1 MKKMKSYIHDE
12 SGSMTIIAAIMV
24 LLIITLVGISAMD
37 TTTVELQIAS
47 NDQRSRI
54 AFYNADSGV
63 YGIPKIISQIVNTSD
78 PVVIGDPLDPDSIA
92 DGVDWDASTDQDIFF
107 DQVMGYDT
115 YDSTPDVVL
124 GQGGFSTQVD
134 VERGRSR
141 VLAGGGAEFASG
153 VEGIGVGSTGGMA
166 VYYEL
171 DSWGQSTR
179 GAVSN
184 VIADYRKVVG
194 VPGGL

>member
-1 MKKMKSYIHDE
+1 MKTMNIHIQNE
-12 SGSMTIIAAIMV
+12 SGSATIIAAV
-24 LLIITLVGISAMD
+24 LILVIVTLVGLSAMD

-63 YGIPKIISQIVNTSD
+63 YGIPKIISRIVDISE
-78 PVVIGDPLDPDSIA
+78 PIGIVGEADSIA
-92 DGVDWDASTDQDIFF
+92 DGVAWDATSDRNIFF
-107 DQVMGYDT
+107 GQVMGYDI
-115 YDSTPDVVL
+115 YDPTPDVVM

-134 VERGRSR
+134 VERTRSR
-141 VLAGGGAEFASG
+141 ILAGGGAEFASG
-153 VEGIGVGSTGGMA
+153 VEGIGVGSTGGVA

-171 DSWGQSTR
+171 DSSGQSTR
-179 GAVSN
+179 GAAAN

-194 VPGGL
+194 VAGGL

>member
-1 MKKMKSYIHDE
+1 MKPMKPYIQDE

-63 YGIPKIISQIVNTSD
+63 YGIPKIISRMVDTSE
-78 PVVIGDPLDPDSIA
+78 PVVIGNPADPDSIA
-92 DGVDWDASTDQDIFF
+92 DGVDWDASTDQDTFF
-107 DQVMGYDT
+107 DQVMGYQD
-115 YDSTPDVVL
+115 YDPVPDVSM

-134 VERGRSR
+134 VERVRSR
-141 VLAGGGAEFASG
+141 VLSGGGAEFASG
-153 VEGIGVGSTGGMA
+153 AEGIGVGATGGVA

-171 DSWGQSTR
+171 DSRGQSTR

-184 VIADYRKVVG
+184 VIANYRKVVG
-194 VPGGL
+194 VSGGL

>member
-1 MKKMKSYIHDE
+1 MKTMQSYIQDE
-12 SGSMTIIAAIMV
+12 TGSVTIISAI
-24 LLIITLVGISAMD
+24 LILVILTLVGLAAMD
-37 TTTVELQIAS
+37 TTTVELQIAG

-63 YGIPKIISQIVNTSD
+63 YGVPKIVSRMVDISN
-78 PVVIGDPLDPDSIA
+78 PVGVGGEADSIA
-92 DGVDWDASTDQDIFF
+92 AGAAWDPTSDRDIFF

-115 YDSTPDVVL
+115 YDSTTDVVL

-171 DSWGQSTR
+171 DSRGQSTR

>member
-1 MKKMKSYIHDE
+1 MKTMRSHIQDE
-12 SGSMTIIAAIMV
+12 SGSVTIIAAI
-24 LLIITLVGISAMD
+24 LILVIVTLVGLSAMD
-37 TTTVELQIAS
+37 TTTVELQIAG

-54 AFYNADSGV
+54 AFFNADSGV
-63 YGIPKIISQIVNTSD
+63 YGVPKIISRIVDISG
-78 PVVIGDPLDPDSIA
+78 PVGLGVEAGSIA
-92 DGVDWDASTDQDIFF
+92 AGAAWDAATDQDIFF

-115 YDSTPDVVL
+115 YDPALDVVL

-134 VERGRSR
+134 VERTRSR

-153 VEGIGVGSTGGMA
+153 VEGIGVGTTGGVA

>member
-1 MKKMKSYIHDE
+1 MKTMKNHIQDE

-24 LLIITLVGISAMD
+24 LLIITLVGLSAMD

-107 DQVMGYDT
+107 DQVMGYED
-115 YDSTPDVVL
+115 YDPLPDVTM
-124 GQGGFSTQVD
+124 GQGGFNAQVD
-134 VERGRSR
+134 VDRVRSQN
-141 VLAGGGAEFASG
+141 LTGGGAEFASG
-153 VEGIGVGSTGGMA
+153 VEGIGVGSTGGVA
-166 VYYEL
+166 VFYEL
-171 DSWGQSTR
+171 DSRGQSTR

-194 VPGGL
+194 VAGGL

>member
-1 MKKMKSYIHDE
+1 MKTMQSYIQDE
-12 SGSMTIIAAIMV
+12 TGSVTIISAI
-24 LLIITLVGISAMD
+24 LILVILTLVGLAAMD
-37 TTTVELQIAS
+37 TTTVELQIAG

-54 AFYNADSGV
+54 AFFNADSGV
-63 YGIPKIISQIVNTSD
+63 YGVPKIVSRMVDISN
-78 PVVIGDPLDPDSIA
+78 PVGVAGEADSIA
-92 DGVDWDASTDQDIFF
+92 AGAAWDPTSDRVLFF

-115 YDSTPDVVL
+115 YDPTPDVVL

-179 GAVSN
+179 RAVSN

-194 VPGGL
+194 VSGGL